1 MTRHDDDEPA
11 LGQAWSMLGE
21 RMGLSVEQ
29 RGERSIRATGTVR
42 GRPVNVE
49 IDGEGKSGRN
59 EFGRFFAG
67 LNTISSRNQREKWHT
82 MLVVGCTNPSG
93 ATGTIESSVDV
104 NDPAWTPGQYDP
116 RNGRSVHTTPPA
128 LADLALTADTH
139 ERLMSIAD
147 DVEIQV
153 QPTAIVIDQ
162 NSTAIPGS
170 GANYVAGSFLH
181 HYQGSP
187 PPWPERAIAG
197 PPWWIALVCDLADT
211 LDGGSGHPI
220 PPTTS

>member
-1 MTRHDDDEPA
+1 MTSNNDGEPT
-11 LGQAWSMLGE
+11 LGEAWSMLGE
-21 RMGLSVEQ
+21 QLGLSVEE
-29 RGERSIRATGTVR
+29 RGDRSIRATGTVR
-42 GRPVNVE
+42 GRAVTVD
-49 IDGEGKSGRN
+49 IDGEGKSGRK

-82 MLVVGCTNPSG
+82 TLAVDCTNPSG

-104 NDPAWTPGQYDP
+104 NDPAWKPGQYDP

-139 ERLMSIAD
+139 ERLMSIMED
-147 DVEIQV
+147 LQIQV
-153 QPTAIVIDQ
+153 QPTAIVIDEQ
-162 NSTAIPGS
+162 STAIPGS

-197 PPWWIALVCDLADT
+197 PPWWIDLVCDLADT
-211 LDGGSGHPI
+211 LDGGSGQPDPH
-220 PPTTS
+220 TTG